1 MTTTST
7 PAPFLP
13 IEKRTIASSVVP
25 EAIKRRETLS
35 DGSSTSA
42 GSSSLAS
49 DISHEESNLASP
61 VNWRIRNTFLD
72 TKELT
77 LLQGFQRSRRSRSC
91 PAGGREAFELE
102 EISLTP
108 DDAPVEEMESH
119 AHRMDRAQTVPDC
132 SQNVPRPLALAE
144 LVGPQPHSTGSVLHF
159 QGTCKPCAFFWKV
172 VGCKYGTECEFCHLC
187 DADERKRRNKDKR
200 MAMHALQS
208 GGRSHVMGGQSRH
221 SRCGRLASQ

>member
-1 MTTTST
+1 M
-7 PAPFLP
+7 
-13 IEKRTIASSVVP
+13 
-25 EAIKRRETLS
+25 
-35 DGSSTSA
+35 G
-42 GSSSLAS
+42 
-49 DISHEESNLASP
+49 ESNLASP

-72 TKELT
+72 TPFVKLT

-91 PAGGREAFELE
+91 PAGGREAAELE
-102 EISLTP
+102 EIRLAQ
-108 DDAPVEEMESH
+108 DVAPVEERGSP

-187 DADERKRRNKDKR
+187 DADERKRRNKEKR
-200 MAMHALQS
+200 MAMHSLQA
-208 GGRSHVMGGQSRH
+208 GGRTHCVSSQPRH
-221 SRCGRLASQ
+221 TRGSRLAVQGGA

>member
-1 MTTTST
+1 MTTTAT

-13 IEKRTIASSVVP
+13 IEKRTIASAVVP
-25 EAIKRRETLS
+25 EASKRRETLS

-72 TKELT
+72 LSFGKLT
-77 LLQGFQRSRRSRSC
+77 LLQGFQRSRRSRSS

-102 EISLTP
+102 GISLTP
-108 DDAPVEEMESH
+108 DDAPVEE
-119 AHRMDRAQTVPDC
+119 TVPDC

-144 LVGPQPHSTGSVLHF
+144 LVGPQPHSTGSVVHF
-159 QGTCKPCAFFWKV
+159 QGSCKPCAFFWKV

-221 SRCGRLASQ
+221 SRGGRLASQ